1 MKILLLYVPLPFF
14 WALQDQ
20 QGSRWTFQAT
30 RMTGEIGGITIKP
43 DQMQVVNPLL
53 IIIFIPLWD
62 VLVYPLFAKIGIR
75 RPLQKLTVGMM
86 FAGLAFLISA
96 MVELKLETTDPI
108 LPNINEGQLRI
119 INGLECAFTFRTDL
133 PITENKFKIDQFS
146 VYENRH
152 IPVNSSKTL
161 FMYSTDTM
169 DCPADITGNFRM
181 TPEKA
186 TTYFL
191 TRDDR
196 DSSPGVRVIEYIDSP
211 GKPKK
216 GFPLIRL
223 LVTVQQDREI
233 TFKEIDK
240 DIVKV
245 FQSNSTELKTIPTG
259 HYDIYVDGVVI
270 DHIRIYP
277 GAVYNIILT
286 EKSFNNYVS
295 VYSYM

>member
-20 QGSRWTFQAT
+20 QGSRWTFQAA

-75 RPLQKLTVGMM
+75 RPLQKLTVGMIL
-86 FAGLAFLISA
+86 AGCAFLISA
-96 MVELKLETTDPI
+96 MVELKLEATDPI
-108 LPNINEGQLRI
+108 LPNVNEGQLRI
-119 INGLECAFTFRTDL
+119 INGLDCTYTFRTDL
-133 PITENKFKIDQFS
+133 PITENKFKVEPFS

-152 IPVNSSKTL
+152 IPANKSKTL
-161 FMYSTDTM
+161 FLYRTDTM
-169 DCPADITGNFRM
+169 DCPSDLNGNFRIRS
-181 TPEKA
+181 EEA

-196 DSSPGVRVIEYIDSP
+196 DSSPSVRIIEYQDSP
-211 GKPKK
+211 GKPNK

-223 LVTVQQDREI
+223 LATVQQEREI
-233 TFKEIDK
+233 TFKSVHK
-240 DIVKV
+240 DTVKL
-245 FQSNSTELKTIPTG
+245 FQSNSTELKSIPTG
-259 HYDIYVDGVVI
+259 EYDVYVDGVAI
-270 DHIRIYP
+270 NHIRIYP
-277 GAVYNIILT
+277 GAVYNFILT
-286 EKSFNNYVS
+286 EKSFNTYVS
-295 VYSYM
+295 MN